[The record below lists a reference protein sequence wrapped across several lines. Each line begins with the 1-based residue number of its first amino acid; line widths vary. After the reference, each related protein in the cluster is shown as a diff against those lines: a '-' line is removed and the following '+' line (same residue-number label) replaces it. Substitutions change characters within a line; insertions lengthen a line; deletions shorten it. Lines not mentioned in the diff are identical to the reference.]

1 MSTLKIVADHRESS
15 SGIIELLKEL
25 GAGVSIRQLQLGD
38 FIVGEEVV
46 VERKSADDFLQ
57 SLIDGRLHEQAK
69 AMSENFRCPVLIIEG
84 DDIYNRRKIH
94 PNAIRGALAALA
106 IDFRI
111 PILWSR
117 DERET
122 AELLL
127 ALARRKQLKEEKPL
141 PLRRKLGTADFQ
153 RFIVESL
160 PGVSAVLARR
170 LLDHFRTVEKI
181 MCASEKELMEVEG
194 IGKKK
199 VAEIRKVLTQE
210 YPSQLS

>member
-1 MSTLKIVADHRESS
+1 MLAPKIIADHRESS

-25 GAGVSIRQLQLGD
+25 GAEVNVRQLPLGD
-38 FIVGEEVV
+38 FIVGDDVA
-46 VERKSADDFLQ
+46 VERKSVDDFLQ

-69 AMSENFRCPVLIIEG
+69 AMIENFKCPVLIIEG

-106 IDFRI
+106 IEFRI
-111 PILWSR
+111 PILWSK
-117 DERET
+117 DGRET

-127 ALARRKQLKEEKPL
+127 SLARRKQLKEEKPL
-141 PLRRKLGTADFQ
+141 PLRRKLGTRDFQ
-153 RFIVESL
+153 KLIVESL

-170 LLDHFRTVEKI
+170 LLEHFGTVEKI
-181 MCASEKELMEVEG
+181 MCASEYELMEVEG

-199 VAEIRKVLTQE
+199 AAEIRRVLTQK
-210 YPSQLS
+210 YSPQLS